1 LIRRTIQALLLSAAT
16 LAGSACF
23 ATRNDV
29 RTLQSDLAV
38 LRAEN
43 ARADSVH
50 RAEFQRAAIAA
61 GAMADSLRAVNA
73 FLARFSTDVSRFQGD
88 LSITL
93 HTFGQQL
100 LTVQELIGQ
109 SQKHMQ
115 DVRAEMERQEA
126 QLATSAQ
133 PSAPPGGAPS
143 TVPAAQNPN
152 TPTGPAQLYQMGDQ
166 MVRRGSYPAARSAFT
181 SLLDQFPNDVMAG
194 EAEYGIGHSFDLEG
208 QAAAADS
215 VYAIVVD
222 KYPKTEHA
230 PSALYK
236 RAMAAKQSGQAA
248 KAQAMF
254 QQLVA
259 KYPHSPEA
267 QTVPDLL
274 KKP

>member
-1 LIRRTIQALLLSAAT
+1 MRRTIRTLVLSAAA
-16 LAGSACF
+16 LAASACF
-23 ATRNDV
+23 ATRSDV
-29 RTLQSDLAV
+29 RTLQGDIAV

-50 RAEFQRAAIAA
+50 RAEFQRAAIALSA
-61 GAMADSLRAVNA
+61 VADSVRAVNA

-100 LTVQELIGQ
+100 LTIQELIGQ
-109 SQKHMQ
+109 NQKHMQ
-115 DVRAEMERQEA
+115 DVRAEMERQQAE
-126 QLATSAQ
+126 LANSAQ
-133 PSAPPGGAPS
+133 PSAPGAKTPPAAAAAPGGS
-143 TVPAAQNPN
+143 TSP
-152 TPTGPAQLYQMGDQ
+152 GPAQLFKLGGQMLD
-166 MVRRGSYPAARSAFT
+166 RGSYPAARAAFG
-181 SLLDQFPNDVMAG
+181 SLLEQYPNDDMAG
-194 EAEYGIGHSFDLEG
+194 EAQFGIGHSFDLEG

-230 PSALYK
+230 SSALYK
-236 RAMAAKQSGQAA
+236 RAMAAKQNGQAA
-248 KAQAMF
+248 KATAMF

-259 KYPHSPEA
+259 KYPRSLEA
-267 QTVPDLL
+267 ATVADQL

>member
-1 LIRRTIQALLLSAAT
+1 MRRTIRALILSAAT
-16 LAGSACF
+16 LAASACF
-23 ATRNDV
+23 ATRSDV
-29 RTLQSDLAV
+29 RTLQGDIAV

-50 RAEFQRAAIAA
+50 RAEFQRAAIALSA
-61 GAMADSLRAVNA
+61 VADSVRAVNA

-100 LTVQELIGQ
+100 LTIQELIGQ
-109 SQKHMQ
+109 NQKHMQ
-115 DVRAEMERQEA
+115 DVRAEMERQQA
-126 QLATSAQ
+126 DLAASAQ
-133 PSAPPGGAPS
+133 PSTSGAKTPPAAAAAPGGS
-143 TVPAAQNPN
+143 AASP
-152 TPTGPAQLYQMGDQ
+152 GPAQLFKLGGQMRD
-166 MVRRGSYPAARSAFT
+166 RGSYPAARAAFG
-181 SLLDQFPNDVMAG
+181 SLLDQYPSDDMAG
-194 EAEYGIGHSFDLEG
+194 EAQYEIGHSFDLEG

-230 PSALYK
+230 SSALYK
-236 RAMAAKQSGQAA
+236 RAMAAKASGQGA
-248 KAQAMF
+248 KATAMF

-259 KYPHSPEA
+259 KYPRSPEA
-267 QTVPDLL
+267 ATVADQL

>member
-1 LIRRTIQALLLSAAT
+1 LIRRTLRALVLSAAT
-16 LAGSACF
+16 LAVSACF
-23 ATRNDV
+23 ATRSDV
-29 RTLQSDLAV
+29 RTLQGDIAV

-50 RAEFQRAAIAA
+50 RAEFQRAAIAV
-61 GAMADSLRAVNA
+61 GAVADSVRAVNA

-100 LTVQELIGQ
+100 LTIQELIGQ
-109 SQKHMQ
+109 NQKHMQ
-115 DVRAEMERQEA
+115 DVRAEMERQQAE
-126 QLATSAQ
+126 LATAAQ
-133 PSAPPGGAPS
+133 PSTPGAPQAAPGAGS
-143 TVPAAQNPN
+143 TSP
-152 TPTGPAQLYQMGDQ
+152 GPAQLFKLGGQMLD
-166 MVRRGSYPAARSAFT
+166 RGSYPAARAAFG
-181 SLLDQFPNDVMAG
+181 SLLEQYPNDDMAG
-194 EAEYGIGHSFDLEG
+194 EAQFGIGHSFDLEG

-230 PSALYK
+230 SSALYK
-236 RAMAAKQSGQAA
+236 RAMAAKGSGQSA

-267 QTVPDLL
+267 ATVADLL